1 MKVYTLMHEIE
12 TRPSR
17 LLGMLYLGMSV
28 LALTAIAYAA
38 IPVALQGL
46 LGLGVVGA
54 SMARWRRK
62 RGAER
67 LRVDSDGMLQCQ
79 DEQGAWRDMQV
90 QGETLVTLWLIVL
103 RYRTVGTR
111 RTTLVL
117 LPDSASA
124 DDLLRLRVSLR
135 WASRTRSDTAFPDG
149 G

>member
-1 MKVYTLMHEIE
+1 MHEIE
-12 TRPSR
+12 IRPSR

-124 DDLLRLRVSLR
+124 DDLRRLRVSLR
-135 WASRTRSDTAFPDG
+135 WASRTRSDTAFPDAG
-149 G
+149 